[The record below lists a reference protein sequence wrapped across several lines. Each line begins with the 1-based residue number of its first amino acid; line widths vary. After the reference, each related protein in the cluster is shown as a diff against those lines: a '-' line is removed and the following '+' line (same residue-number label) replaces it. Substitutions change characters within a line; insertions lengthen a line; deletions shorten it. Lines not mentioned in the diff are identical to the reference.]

1 MGRLLEAAREAGA
14 VGYEAIGEGTHLELV
29 YEDGDGVELVVRVW
43 RVSHGERRVRARGS
57 EVSGGVGGWRWLGK

>member
-14 VGYEAIGEGTHLELV
+14 VGYKAIGEETHLELV
-29 YEDGDGVELVVRVW
+29 YEDGDRVELVVRVW

-57 EVSGGVGGWRWLGK
+57 ELSGGVRWWWWW